1 MNSYMKN
8 TPLIRLGTRGS
19 RLAIAQAHEFQKS
32 LEKACELFKEPN
44 SIEIVVIKT
53 TGDKVQ
59 DRFLSE
65 IGGKGLFMKEI
76 EEALLENRIDVALHS
91 IKDMESVLTPGTK
104 LSCVLPR
111 EEINDAFI
119 SNRATSLAELPYA
132 SVIGTSSARRAAL
145 IKNKR
150 ADLKTVLFRGNID
163 TRLEKLDSGNVDAT
177 LLAVAGLKRIGLKSR
192 ITQLLDL
199 EDMPPALG
207 QGAIGAQCR
216 SPKSKADNELAEW
229 LDTINHE
236 ESAIRIKAERAM
248 LAKLGGTCQTPIAGF
263 TNLINESEIELN
275 GYVVSVDGSRLYK
288 VYGKGLRSEAIQLG
302 DSVGE
307 RLLLKAGADFPG
319 QL

>member
-1 MNSYMKN
+1 MNSHMKN

-19 RLAIAQAHEFQKS
+19 RLAIAQAHEFQKC
-32 LEKACELFKEPN
+32 LEKAHEVFKEPN

-91 IKDMESVLTPGTK
+91 MKDMESLLTSGTE

-119 SNRATSLAELPYA
+119 SNNAKSLADLPQA
-132 SVIGTSSARRAAL
+132 SLIGTSSARRAAL

-150 ADLKTVLFRGNID
+150 ADLQTVLFRGNVN
-163 TRLEKLDSGNVDAT
+163 TRLEKLDRGDVDAT
-177 LLAVAGLKRIGLKSR
+177 ILAVAGLKRIGLASR
-192 ITQLLDL
+192 ITHRFDL
-199 EDMPPALG
+199 NDMPPAVG

-216 SPKSKADNELAEW
+216 SPKSKADNKLVEW
-229 LDTINHE
+229 LHTINHE
-236 ESAIRIKAERAM
+236 ESAIRVQAERAM
-248 LAKLGGTCQTPIAGF
+248 LSKLGGTCQTPIAGF
-263 TNLINESEIELN
+263 TNLINDSEIELN
-275 GYVVSVDGSRLYK
+275 GYVISMDGSRLYK
-288 VYGKGLRSEAIQLG
+288 VCDKGPRSNATQLG
-302 DSVGE
+302 NSVGE
-307 RLLLKAGADFPG
+307 RLLIKAGADLPG
-319 QL
+319 RH